1 MQKPLYI
8 LIIFCLYCNLALSQ
22 NLGDKIQETAKN
34 INLIFAENS
43 FHNIKIEDAKATA
56 QILANHIKN
65 LKNLKNNFIV
75 KLAKD
80 EKQILEMCKDDF
92 DLVLLTT
99 EQYLRLKNLLP
110 LEPFT
115 TNYADGNY
123 GYVYHLIVNKNDSIN
138 DISQLKGETI
148 FIQAHT
154 NDQAATLFLNKLLK
168 EASLK
173 SADKFFKEIII
184 DSKATNVLLPVFF
197 KKAKA
202 CMITNS
208 SLKLLMELNPGLK
221 NQVKILHSTKPIIL
235 GLTCLN
241 SNKKDDEAYKIFK
254 DVLPTIHE
262 NEYGRQFINLF
273 GAEKLVLFKE
283 EYLKGYYNLTK

>member
-1 MQKPLYI
+1 MKIYI
-8 LIIFCLYCNLALSQ
+8 YLLTILFLFNSVLISQ
-22 NLGDKIQETAKN
+22 NLNNNSNDIK
-34 INLIFAENS
+34 LVFAENS
-43 FHNIKIEDAKATA
+43 FHNIKTEDASATA

-75 KLAKD
+75 KLAKND
-80 EKQILEMCKDDF
+80 KEILEMCKDDF
-92 DLVLLTT
+92 DLLLITT
-99 EQYLRLKNLLP
+99 EQYLRLKKLLP

-115 TNYADGNY
+115 TNFTDGSY
-123 GYVYHLIVNKNDSIN
+123 GFIYHLIVNKNDGIN

-173 SADKFFKEIII
+173 SSDKFFKDIIT
-184 DSKATNVLLPVFF
+184 DSKATNVLLPVVF

-208 SLKLLMELNPGLK
+208 SLKLLLELNPSLK
-221 NQVKILHSTKPIIL
+221 NQIKILYSTNPIIL
-235 GLTCLN
+235 GFTCLN
-241 SNKKDDEAYKIFK
+241 ANKKNDEAYKIFK
-254 DVLPTIHE
+254 EVIPTLHE
-262 NEYGRQFINLF
+262 NEYGRQFLNLF
-273 GAEKLVLFKE
+273 GAEKLILFKD
-283 EYLKGYYNLTK
+283 EYLKGYYNLIK

>member
-1 MQKPLYI
+1 MKKYI
-8 LIIFCLYCNLALSQ
+8 YLLTTLFLFNQVLICQ
-22 NLGDKIQETAKN
+22 NLKDNPSNDAKN
-34 INLIFAENS
+34 IKLIFTENS
-43 FHNIKIEDAKATA
+43 FHNIKIEDATATA

-65 LKNLKNNFIV
+65 LKKLKNNFIV
-75 KLAKD
+75 KIAKND
-80 EKQILEMCKDDF
+80 KEILEMCKDDF
-92 DLVLLTT
+92 DLVLITT
-99 EQYLRLKNLLP
+99 EQYLRLKKSLP

-115 TNYADGNY
+115 TNYTDGSY
-123 GYVYHLIVNKNDSIN
+123 GFIYHLIVNKNDSIN

-208 SLKLLMELNPGLK
+208 SLKLLSELNPSLK
-221 NQVKILHSTKPIIL
+221 NQIRILYSTNPIIL
-235 GLTCLN
+235 GFTCLN
-241 SNKKDDEAYKIFK
+241 ANKKNDEAYKIFK
-254 DVLPTIHE
+254 EVLPTLNE
-262 NEYGRQFINLF
+262 NEYGKQFLNLF

-283 EYLKGYYNLTK
+283 EYLKGYNSLMK

>member
-1 MQKPLYI
+1 MKKYI
-8 LIIFCLYCNLALSQ
+8 YLLTTLFLFNQVLICQ
-22 NLGDKIQETAKN
+22 NLKDNPSNDAKN
-34 INLIFAENS
+34 IKLIFAENS
-43 FHNIKIEDAKATA
+43 FHNIKIEDATATA

-65 LKNLKNNFIV
+65 LKKLKNNFIV
-75 KLAKD
+75 KIAKND
-80 EKQILEMCKDDF
+80 KEILEMCKDDF
-92 DLVLLTT
+92 DLVLITT
-99 EQYLRLKNLLP
+99 EQYLRLKKSLP

-115 TNYADGNY
+115 TNYTDGSY
-123 GYVYHLIVNKNDSIN
+123 GFIYHLIVNKNDSIN

-208 SLKLLMELNPGLK
+208 SLKLLSELNPSLK
-221 NQVKILHSTKPIIL
+221 NQIRILYSTNPIIL
-235 GLTCLN
+235 GFTCLN
-241 SNKKDDEAYKIFK
+241 ANKKNDEAYKIFK
-254 DVLPTIHE
+254 EVLPTLNE
-262 NEYGRQFINLF
+262 NEYGKQFLNLF

-283 EYLKGYYNLTK
+283 EYLKGYNSLMK

>member
-1 MQKPLYI
+1 MNKIISILYI
-8 LIIFCLYCNLALSQ
+8 FTFINTVVYCQNSIDNKQESTRNVNLV
-22 NLGDKIQETAKN
+22 
-34 INLIFAENS
+34 FAENA
-43 FHNIKIEDAKATA
+43 FHNIKIEDARAIA

-75 KLAKD
+75 KIAKND
-80 EKQILEMCKDDF
+80 KEILEMCKDDF
-92 DLVLLTT
+92 DLALITT
-99 EQYLRLKNLLP
+99 EQYLRLRKSLQ

-115 TNYADGNY
+115 TNYTDGNY
-123 GYVYHLIVNKNDSIN
+123 GYIYHLIVNKDENIEN
-138 DISQLKGETI
+138 ISQLKGESI
-148 FIQAHT
+148 YIQAHT
-154 NDQAATLFLNKLLK
+154 KDQTASLFLNKLLK

-173 SADKFFKEIII
+173 PIENFFKDVIF
-184 DSKATNVLLPVFF
+184 DSKATNVLLPVIF

-208 SLKLLMELNPGLK
+208 SLKLLMELNPGIK
-221 NQVKILHSTKPIIL
+221 NQIKILHSTSPIIL

-241 SNKKDDEAYKIFK
+241 SNKKNDEAYKIFK

-273 GAEKLVLFKE
+273 GAEKLILFKE
-283 EYLKGYYNLTK
+283 EYLKGYYNLNK

>member
-1 MQKPLYI
+1 MNKL
-8 LIIFCLYCNLALSQ
+8 LFIIISFCLFSPFILSQ
-22 NLGDKIQETAKN
+22 NLKDTKQENAKN

-56 QILANHIKN
+56 QILANHIKK

-80 EKQILEMCKDDF
+80 DEQILQLCKDDF

-99 EQYLRLKNLLP
+99 EQYLRLKKLLP

-115 TNYADGNY
+115 TNFADGNY

-138 DISQLKGETI
+138 NISQLKGENI
-148 FIQAHT
+148 YIQAHT
-154 NDQAATLFLNKLLK
+154 KDQTASLFLSKLLK
-168 EASLK
+168 DASLK
-173 SADKFFKEIII
+173 PIESFFKDVIF

-197 KKAKA
+197 NKAKA

-208 SLKLLMELNPGLK
+208 SLKLLMELNPNIK
-221 NQVKILHSTKPIIL
+221 NQIKILYSTSPIIL
-235 GLTCLN
+235 GFTCLN
-241 SNKKDDEAYKIFK
+241 SNKKNDEAYKIFK
-254 DVLPTIHE
+254 EVLPTIHE
-262 NEYGRQFINLF
+262 NEYGKQFINLF
-273 GAEKLVLFKE
+273 GAEKLILFKE
-283 EYLKGYYNLTK
+283 EYLKGYYNLIK